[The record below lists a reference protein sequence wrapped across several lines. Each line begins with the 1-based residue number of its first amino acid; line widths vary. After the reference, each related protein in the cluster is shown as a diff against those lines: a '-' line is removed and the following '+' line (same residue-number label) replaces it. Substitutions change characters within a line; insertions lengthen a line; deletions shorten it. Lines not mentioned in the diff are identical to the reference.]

1 MGSTYHSKSHDPKSH
16 LGYTR
21 FEILFILSS
30 LVNTAVLISF
40 AGDSARLLRWS
51 AAVWATLFTLI
62 VIKFHFEKDMIAK
75 GKFDWPIIHYD
86 LPYYG
91 IQTLHAVI
99 AALVWYGVL
108 KRVDVEVTVQYGK
121 SRLRCATLSH
131 YTAARHCHL
140 SGRRAPHG
148 SG

>member
-1 MGSTYHSKSHDPKSH
+1 MPVVGSTYHSKSHDPKSH

-75 GKFDWPIIHYD
+75 GKFDGRSSITTCH
-86 LPYYG
+86 
-91 IQTLHAVI
+91 TT
-99 AALVWYGVL
+99 
-108 KRVDVEVTVQYGK
+108 E
-121 SRLRCATLSH
+121 SRPSTPSSLRWSG
-131 YTAARHCHL
+131 TAC
-140 SGRRAPHG
+140 
-148 SG
+148 